1 MANEIHTLNVGNT
14 SYTIQPRVLG
24 PMSTFSTGVPCPSVS
39 GVIRYDAAIGNNPFG
54 PSKSDG
60 MNNAVLSIGR
70 HDSDRYTT
78 QLGFSRYGIYA
89 RWFNDKTPD
98 VTTPWRRF
106 IMDDGVD
113 TLNIDTHNVN
123 VDASSISLEATNINI
138 ADGISTLYCTKLKL
152 SKDLSVTGSNEE
164 LEYIYTGLQMP
175 VSIKPLTLSYNSIT
189 YPVYVQVGEDADGNL
204 YREVLFNMCADS
216 VNLQSYP
223 SSKTYHVWVAKS
235 QYEQLMHAVNSGT
248 LDHLIT
254 YKLVFTA
261 SSTPELYED
270 SSLSYMTVAGRGSY
284 VWTNNMWDDLGV
296 WAYTDYFLRSGY
308 AESSS
313 NKWII
318 DAYEVGEAC
327 AVMTSAGYDSNGVM
341 DGATDINIE
350 SKDVCTIN
358 SNDVNINGET
368 DINIESRERCT
379 ISSGDVNI
387 NGHYIGIGSNTSHC
401 ETIEIGTLGEQEV
414 LINGREIS
422 IAGGECYINTT
433 LHATFIEAQSTT
445 VSTVGT
451 VDTPFA
457 TMYTEYGFY
466 QSSDERLKTFG
477 DNIKVD
483 FDALSKLRK
492 AYFTWN
498 DNPNITHIGV
508 SAQEIKEIYPEIVF
522 GDDKLTVDYTK
533 LSVIALAAV
542 DELHKKNVEL
552 ESRLAKLEAMLL
564 K

>member
-24 PMSTFSTGVPCPSVS
+24 PMSTFSNGAPCPSVS
-39 GVIRYDAAIGNNPFG
+39 GVIRYDAAIGDNPFG
-54 PSKSDG
+54 LNKSTG
-60 MNNAVLSIGR
+60 YNNAVLSIGR

-78 QLGFSRYGIYA
+78 QLGFSGFGMYA

-98 VTTPWRRF
+98 ATTPWRRF
-106 IMDDGVD
+106 IMDDGD
-113 TLNIDTHNVN
+113 NTLHIDTPNVN

-152 SKDLSVTGSNEE
+152 SNNLTLNGSSEE

-189 YPVYVQVGEDADGNL
+189 YPVYVHFGEDTDGNL
-204 YREVLFNMCADS
+204 ERGILFNMCTDS
-216 VNLQSYP
+216 VNLQRYP

-235 QYEQLMHAVNSGT
+235 QYDQLIRSVNSGT
-248 LDHLIT
+248 LDHLTT
-254 YKLVFTA
+254 YKLVFTN
-261 SSTPELYED
+261 SSTPGLYTD
-270 SSLSYMTVAGRGSY
+270 YGGYGYGMTVAGRGSY
-284 VWTNNMWDDLGV
+284 VWTNNVWDDLGV
-296 WAYTDYFLRSGY
+296 WDYTDYFIRTGFV
-308 AESSS
+308 ES

-318 DAYEVGEAC
+318 FASEVAEAC

-341 DGATDINIE
+341 DGTTDINIE
-350 SKDVCTIN
+350 SKEVCTIN

-368 DINIESRERCT
+368 DINIESHENCA
-379 ISSGDVNI
+379 ISSGGVNI
-387 NGHYIGIGSNTSHC
+387 NGQYIGIGSNTSHC

-414 LINGREIS
+414 FINGREIN

-433 LHATFIEAQSTT
+433 LHAAFIEAQSTI

-451 VDTPFA
+451 PDTPFA
-457 TMYTEYGFY
+457 EMYTEYGFY

-483 FDALSKLRK
+483 LDALSKLRK

-498 DNPNITHIGV
+498 DNPDTTHIGV
-508 SAQEIKEIYPEIVF
+508 SAQEIKEIYPEIVS
-522 GDDKLTVDYTK
+522 GDDRLTVDYTK

-552 ESRLAKLEAMLL
+552 EARLAKLEAMLL